1 MLKDIWKHPKL
12 IFWSAKEIIQMVY
25 VGPNVIIQDNS
36 SDKDKI
42 IYSWKENC
50 VANTPETQDFQHH
63 NIPI

>member
-12 IFWSAKEIIQMVY
+12 IFGSAIEIIQMVY
-25 VGPNVIIQDNS
+25 VGPNVIIRDNS

-42 IYSWKENC
+42 IYSLRENF

>member
-12 IFWSAKEIIQMVY
+12 IFWSTKEIIQMVY

-42 IYSWKENC
+42 IYSWKENF
-50 VANTPETQDFQHH
+50 VANTPETQDFVRTKRG
-63 NIPI
+63 